1 MGLRSG
7 GSVRLSYYG
16 LSVSL
21 VVGLMVALI
30 AVAPRE
36 HPRVAFLPYGSSL
49 TGWDDE
55 SVQFLV
61 RVEPHKDNRALVM
74 AVVDEDGFTVRRSV
88 EQLDGDS
95 VVTRTVYWRSVPA
108 GALTVVAALFESSER
123 PVATARWQVQILAR
137 R

>member
-1 MGLRSG
+1 MRSLTHLRTLA
-7 GSVRLSYYG
+7 VA
-16 LSVSL
+16 L
-21 VVGLMVALI
+21 VLGLMMALI

-49 TGWDDE
+49 TGFDDE

-74 AVVDEDGFTVRRSV
+74 AVVDEDGFTVRRSF
-88 EQLDGDS
+88 EQLDGEEAVITRR
-95 VVTRTVYWRSVPA
+95 VVWRAVPA
-108 GALTVVAALFESSER
+108 GALTIVAALFESSEQ
-123 PVATARWQVQILAR
+123 PVMTARWQVHILAR